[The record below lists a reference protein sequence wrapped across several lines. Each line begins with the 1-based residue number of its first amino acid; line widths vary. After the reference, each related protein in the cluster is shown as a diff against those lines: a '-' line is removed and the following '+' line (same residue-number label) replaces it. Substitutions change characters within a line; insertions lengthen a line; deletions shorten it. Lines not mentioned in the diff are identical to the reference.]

1 MTSPYSI
8 SEANGA
14 QWLYT
19 RPAFGRTG
27 RGLAESNFAKER
39 RDWLAILLREVLQ
52 NGLDAR
58 ASTDLPVEVRIKV
71 VRLENTNVDL
81 KQRLLPQLH
90 LSRFDHSVLHQSDQK
105 HDLEH
110 FLVIEDFGT
119 TGLIGR
125 TDDPELDGKGQNWN
139 AFWFR
144 EGEGGK
150 ENSSGNGGA
159 GQGKITY
166 FSTSGIR
173 TIFTYTV
180 RSDDN
185 CGLLYGASSF
195 KRDYEFEGHKWLRDG
210 YWGIPVEGENG
221 NIAVPSEDALSIEDF
236 RQKLGV
242 TRRAGQPGLSLVIPA
257 AKVFS
262 NDDAIQITIAEFFA
276 PIIRGDLV
284 VQLGDTRIDA
294 SSVVELANDKLSD
307 DRARELHTCTTSGF
321 RDFYRTALE
330 RSRND
335 QVERIEGLNSAS
347 GLSESTFSPEVL
359 GKLRDAIGDE
369 ALISVRFP
377 ITVKPKSGAPIQ
389 CHFDVHLMAPHDLE
403 HVEQAVLRRD
413 LLIGEE
419 PIGGGSLRQRA
430 RGLTLIAHPELSK
443 LLLSAE
449 EPTHLRWNAR
459 LPRLDEYY
467 KSGPAVISY
476 VRNAMAKLLE
486 VLMGGEQT
494 RDFRLLAK
502 YFAAPGTSAHTQS
515 KGKKSEKGKGPV
527 VIGPIPLPTPKK
539 MVLSALLDGCKVTP
553 SKSFIFEK
561 TELPVTAQIEFA
573 YEGLDKDAFAEYD
586 PLDFDLS
593 DTTFS
598 IDPSNCEITS
608 RALNRVEFTVT
619 GANFEMSVKGF
630 DKNLRLRV
638 RLNYTEARYAAL
650 VDTE

>member
-1 MTSPYSI
+1 MAIQYSI
-8 SEANGA
+8 SEA
-14 QWLYT
+14 QDVKWLYT

-58 ASTDLPVEVRIKV
+58 VQADRPVEVKIKS
-71 VRLENTNVDL
+71 VRLANTEIGFIP
-81 KQRLLPQLH
+81 KLLPQLH
-90 LSRFDHSVLHQSDQK
+90 LSRFNNSVLHQSDEE
-105 HDLEH
+105 HDLQH

-119 TGLIGR
+119 TGLIGK

-150 ENSSGNGGA
+150 EHSSGTGGA

-180 RSDDN
+180 RTDDVRE
-185 CGLLYGASSF
+185 LLYGASSF
-195 KRDYEFEGHKWLRDG
+195 KRDYEFEGHKWLRDA
-210 YWGIPVEGENG
+210 YWGMAVERESGT
-221 NIAVPSEDALSIEDF
+221 IALPSNDSKLIQSF
-236 RQKLGV
+236 REKLGV
-242 TRRAGQPGLSLVIPA
+242 TRQAGQPGLSLVIPA
-257 AKVFS
+257 AKEFGLE
-262 NDDAIQITIAEFFA
+262 DAVQITIAEFFA

-284 VQLGDTRIDA
+284 VQIGDTRID
-294 SSVVELANDKLSD
+294 SGSVVCLANDRLPD
-307 DRARELHTCTTSGF
+307 ARARELHTCTTRGF
-321 RDFYRTALE
+321 RDFYKQALE
-330 RSRND
+330 RSRNG
-335 QVERIEGLNSAS
+335 QLERIEVLNSAPE
-347 GLSESTFSPEVL
+347 LTESTFAPEAL
-359 GKLRDAIGDE
+359 EKLRE
-369 ALISVRFP
+369 ALFREEPIAVRFP
-377 ITVKPKSGAPIQ
+377 VTVKPKNGAQIR
-389 CHFDVHLMAPHDLE
+389 CHFDVHLMVPQNL
-403 HVEQAVLRRD
+403 EQAEQAILRRD

-430 RGLTLIAHPELSK
+430 RGLTLIDDPELSK

-486 VLMGGEQT
+486 VLTGGEQK

-502 YFAAPGTSAHTQS
+502 YFAAPGTNAHTQF
-515 KGKKSEKGKGPV
+515 KGKKSERGKGPV
-527 VIGPIPLPTPKK
+527 DVNPIPPPTPKR
-539 MVLSALLDGCKVTP
+539 MVLTPLLDGCKVTP
-553 SKSFIFEK
+553 SKSSPFER
-561 TELPVTAQIEFA
+561 TDLPVTAQIEFA

-593 DTTFS
+593 DATFT
-598 IDPSNCEITS
+598 IDASNCEIAS
-608 RALNRVEFTVT
+608 RALNRIEFTVT
-619 GANFEMSVKGF
+619 GADFELIVKGF
-630 DKNLRLRV
+630 DQHLRLRV
-638 RLNYTEARYAAL
+638 RLNYTETRYAAL

>member
-1 MTSPYSI
+1 MTNPYSI
-8 SEANGA
+8 SEPQGVG
-14 QWLYT
+14 WLYT

-39 RDWLAILLREVLQ
+39 RDWLAILLREILQ

-58 ASTDLPVEVRIKV
+58 IDASVPVEVRIKSV
-71 VRLENTNVDL
+71 KLADPDVGFIQE
-81 KQRLLPQLH
+81 LLPELH
-90 LSRFDHSVLHQSDQK
+90 LSRFNRSVLHQEDK
-105 HDLEH
+105 RHDLQH

-119 TGLIGR
+119 SGLIGK

-150 ENSSGNGGA
+150 EHGSGNGGA

-180 RSDDN
+180 RTDDAR
-185 CGLLYGASSF
+185 GLLYGASSF
-195 KRDYEFEGHKWLRDG
+195 KRDYEFEGHKWLRDA
-210 YWGIPVEGENG
+210 YWGVAAERESGT
-221 NIAVPSEDALSIEDF
+221 IALPSDDSELIQQF
-236 RQKLGV
+236 REKLGV
-242 TRRAGQPGLSLVIPA
+242 TRQKGQPGLSLVIPA
-257 AKVFS
+257 AREFS
-262 NDDAIQITIAEFFA
+262 PEDAVQITIAEFFA

-294 SSVVELANDKLSD
+294 QSLVGLANDRLSD
-307 DRARELHTCTTSGF
+307 DRARELHTCTTRGF
-321 RDFYRTALE
+321 REFYKQALD
-330 RSRND
+330 RSLNNKVD
-335 QVERIEGLNSAS
+335 LVEGVNSALA
-347 GLSESTFSPEVL
+347 LSESTFTPEVL
-359 GKLRDAIGDE
+359 AKLKEAISNE
-369 ALISVRFP
+369 ESIAVRFP
-377 ITVKPKSGAPIQ
+377 VIIKPKSGAPIQ
-389 CHFDVHLMAPHDLE
+389 CHFDVHLMVPQDLE

-430 RGLTLIAHPELSK
+430 RGLTLIDHPELSK

-486 VLMGGEQT
+486 VLMGGDQK
-494 RDFRLLAK
+494 RDFKLLAK
-502 YFAAPGTSAHTQS
+502 YFSAPGMTAHTQA
-515 KGKKSEKGKGPV
+515 KGKKSEKGKGMLDV
-527 VIGPIPLPTPKK
+527 NPIPPPTPKK
-539 MVLSALLDGCKVTP
+539 MVLTPLLDGCKVTS
-553 SKSFIFEK
+553 SKSASFEHAD
-561 TELPVTAQIEFA
+561 LPVIAQLEFA

-593 DTTFS
+593 DTAFTV
-598 IDPSNCEITS
+598 ITDNCEVIS
-608 RALNRVEFTVT
+608 RSLNRIEFQVT
-619 GANFEMSVKGF
+619 EADFELTAKGF
-630 DKNLRLRV
+630 DRNLRLRV
-638 RLNYTEARYAAL
+638 RLNYTEVRDAAL

>member
-8 SEANGA
+8 SEAKSVR
-14 QWLYT
+14 WLYT

-39 RDWLAILLREVLQ
+39 RDWLAILLREILQ

-58 ASTDLPVEVRIKV
+58 SSTAQPVEVKIES
-71 VRLENTNVDL
+71 VRLANSDVEFIQ
-81 KQRLLPQLH
+81 KLLPKPH
-90 LSRFDHSVLHQSDQK
+90 LSRFEHSVLHQSDQK
-105 HDLEH
+105 HDLQH

-119 TGLIGR
+119 SGLIGR

-150 ENSSGNGGA
+150 EHSSGNGGA

-180 RSDDN
+180 RVDD
-185 CGLLYGASSF
+185 GRELLYGASSF
-195 KRDYEFEGHKWLRDG
+195 KRDYEFDGHKWLRDA
-210 YWGIPVEGENG
+210 YWGVEDKRETGT
-221 NIAVPSEDALSIEDF
+221 IVLPSYDSELIQSF
-236 RQKLGV
+236 REKLGV
-242 TRRAGQPGLSLVIPA
+242 TRRAGQSGLSLVIPA
-257 AKVFS
+257 AKEFS
-262 NDDAIQITIAEFFA
+262 LENAVQITIAEFYA

-294 SSVVELANDKLSD
+294 DSVVALANDRLSD
-307 DRARELHTCTTSGF
+307 DRARELHTCTTGGF
-321 RDFYRTALE
+321 RDFYVQALE
-330 RSRND
+330 RSRNN
-335 QVERIEGLNSAS
+335 QVEHVQGLKSAVA
-347 GLSESTFSPEVL
+347 LSETTFTPEVL
-359 GKLRDAIGDE
+359 EKLREAIANE
-369 ALISVRFP
+369 APIAVRFP
-377 ITVKPKSGAPIQ
+377 VTVNPRSGIPIQ
-389 CHFDVHLMAPHDLE
+389 CHFDVHLMVPQDLE

-419 PIGGGSLRQRA
+419 PIGGGALRQRA
-430 RGLTLIAHPELSK
+430 RGLTLIDHPELSK

-449 EPTHLRWNAR
+449 EPSHLRWNAR

-467 KSGPAVISY
+467 RSGPAVISY

-486 VLMGGEQT
+486 VLVGGEQK

-502 YFAAPGTSAHTQS
+502 YFSVPGTTAHTQS

-527 VIGPIPLPTPKK
+527 DVNPIPPPASKK
-539 MVLSALLDGCKVTP
+539 MVLTPLLDGCKVTP
-553 SKSFIFEK
+553 SKSSPFEQ
-561 TELPVTAQIEFA
+561 TDLPVIAQIEFA
-573 YEGLDKDAFAEYD
+573 YEGLDRDAFAEYD

-593 DTTFS
+593 DTAFT
-598 IDPSNCEITS
+598 ICTTNCEVIS
-608 RALNRVEFTVT
+608 RSLNRIEFNVT
-619 GANFEMSVKGF
+619 DANFDLTARGF
-630 DKNLRLRV
+630 DHNLRLRV

-650 VDTE
+650 VDAE